1 MTALGLPRF
10 CRGLEDGPAPLAQG
24 HTDIRPTFR
33 YSMEATGV
41 RQSTPIYCDATFPS
55 VRPRQGGK

>member
-1 MTALGLPRF
+1 
-10 CRGLEDGPAPLAQG
+10 LEDGPAPLAQG